1 MNEPLSFNS
10 VIHSQTDFPWSRA
23 CAVRKTPVIAARDSF
38 HKTCDEFCLRCNEDN
53 SLEMRERKMTLALSL
68 KNTRDVPAAWRCRCQ
83 LLCQSEVRVAPPS
96 LSQPRLR
103 IADKPRFID
112 FRSLSRW
119 ELSLLLPTI
128 RNESKGTVQ
137 GSRGDFFIVFYVVHF
152 VAHEA
157 SLTALPLTYL
167 LWGKSGFLEE
177 MERTLAS

>member
-10 VIHSQTDFPWSRA
+10 VIHSETDFPWSRA
-23 CAVRKTPVIAARDSF
+23 RAVRKSSVIAARDPF
-38 HKTCDEFCLRCNEDN
+38 HKTCDEFCLPRNEDN
-53 SLEMRERKMTLALSL
+53 SLEMREWKMTLALSQ
-68 KNTRDVPAAWRCRCQ
+68 KNTRDVPAAWRCICQ

-103 IADKPRFID
+103 IADKQRFID

-119 ELSLLLPTI
+119 ELSLLLPAI

-137 GSRGDFFIVFYVVHF
+137 GSRGDFFIGFYVVHF

-157 SLTALPLTYL
+157 SLTALHLTYL